1 MIRLCAFLLTVLVL
15 TGCSTQANI
24 PAPDPIYWGTV
35 IEASPAYKRVTTS
48 STRPSAV
55 GAVGGGIA
63 GHQFGKGDG
72 KKVMT
77 GLGILVGSAAL
88 STDKINSR
96 LVPATAVIIR
106 DDKSGETYKVMLEG
120 KWSEG
125 MKLQYSLYPSRDG
138 STEFELEVR

>member
-1 MIRLCAFLLTVLVL
+1 MSGCTTQTNLVK
-15 TGCSTQANI
+15 
-24 PAPDPIYWGTV
+24 PDPIYWGTV
-35 IEASPAYKRVTTS
+35 VEASPAYKRVTTS

-77 GLGILVGSAAL
+77 GLGILVGGTAL

-106 DDKSGETYKVMLEG
+106 DDKSRDTYKVMLEG
-120 KWSEG
+120 KWREG

-138 STEFELEVR
+138 STDFELEVR